1 MELLPH
7 TATLLLKKCQKN
19 TLLLNYL
26 EKKFRLFLNKR
37 LKFSLWVLN
46 QKLETVKRHVEKK
59 RVPRTFP
66 TSETLKAQMAR
77 KKKEISFCWESNLL
91 LFKTTVYLCPTGYQ
105 STFCLTLE
113 ITNFRTSQL
122 GRCNS
127 NLSSQSSQKV
137 NIGFIR
143 LKFPTRFPSK
153 QQLSGSLP
161 WNCQTTNLNF
171 DRKIQFSLYV
181 FYFRQM
187 FDRLEC

>member
-26 EKKFRLFLNKR
+26 EKKFRLFLNRR

-77 KKKEISFCWESNLL
+77 KKRNFFLLRIKPFAFQNHCLPLSNRVSIDV
-91 LFKTTVYLCPTGYQ
+91 LF
-105 STFCLTLE
+105 
-113 ITNFRTSQL
+113 
-122 GRCNS
+122 
-127 NLSSQSSQKV
+127 
-137 NIGFIR
+137 NIRNYELPNIAIR
-143 LKFPTRFPSK
+143 SLQ
-153 QQLSGSLP
+153 QQLVES
-161 WNCQTTNLNF
+161 
-171 DRKIQFSLYV
+171 K
-181 FYFRQM
+181 
-187 FDRLEC
+187 